1 MDKYTPSYV
10 FNTNSGKFVANNVKQ
25 VLSSI
30 ENNLGEFNTVKPELH
45 NLSNPNK
52 HSANKWNISKQN
64 NWSKPKK
71 KCCGK

>member
-1 MDKYTPSYV
+1 MDKYTPRYV

-25 VLSSI
+25 ALSSI
-30 ENNLGEFNTVKPELH
+30 ANNLGEFNTVKPELH

>member
-1 MDKYTPSYV
+1 MDKYTPKYI

-30 ENNLGEFNTVKPELH
+30 ANNLGEFNTVKPELH

-52 HSANKWNISKQN
+52 HSTNKWNISKQN